1 MERRCDARPATRRF
15 CSGFERLKLPE
26 LASAAKK
33 LWHRLRRSRST
44 NDAKLERVVPNALA
58 EKSERVLTLAC
69 SRRFVLN
76 GDLLM
81 RTSDFIAR
89 TITQRRALVWCGVVV
104 LGVAC
109 IAILSTS
116 LRLDSE
122 IFNVLPGRFSSVK
135 GLKIYDHD
143 FEQTR
148 ELTFAL
154 VCDPK
159 DVDRLE
165 EFAPVFADRLRQQ
178 QWCVR
183 VLAGSPMATP
193 EGIRDLQSIA
203 VPLLL
208 NLKPS
213 AFDEAISILQPD
225 KIRERLDRLRQEIEA
240 GSPRPQFEL
249 SFDPLGLISPALKPF
264 AQGTALEQEQPL
276 TSPDRTMRI
285 FLVVTN
291 QTSISAFE
299 CQRLMRRINEFRGTA
314 GQGWHGSQP
323 LQVLITGRS
332 AFVSE
337 ISLSMRYDVVA
348 TLLGSVVLV
357 STIFFAGFRRWLPLV
372 GMAFCLLL
380 SCLIALTAGQLFFG
394 RLSMISVGFCAILV
408 GLGVDFAILTIG
420 RYHQARADGERHQQ
434 AIATSVAKLGR
445 AVFFGA
451 LTTAVGFLALVL
463 SDAMSFSQLGV
474 LIAVGIFIAGLFMC
488 SILFLFVR
496 EHYVTAGH
504 DWLFEFVRK
513 YVRSTV
519 RKPAPTLIVSGA
531 VLLLLTAIGFS
542 PVPPLQFETNTR
554 SLQPKNIRAG
564 EALDRIMKKMP
575 VRWEPVLAIV
585 RGTNSQEL
593 HDYWQ
598 ELSAH
603 WRGLQEAGE
612 IKGFTTPAALCPS
625 PIWMER
631 NRDRLRAVNLQSA
644 RGALN
649 QTLESE
655 GFRVEAFAP
664 AFALLD
670 DLQRVADS
678 STPLP
683 NWRTQLPESSSWWF
697 LIDRYFGRD
706 PLLTTGFVTTN
717 RPLLTHAQSEKLGH
731 DLPVAG
737 VPMILSGWTYALA
750 DLQPWSHHQL
760 LIISALM
767 ALFDVSLLAILYRDL
782 RLWLIQVITLMFG
795 IGAMIA
801 SMKLMHIHLNLLNVL
816 SFRLVLAIGVD
827 YGIYVVLVWQKT
839 HNIEHDV
846 AGVVKP
852 VLLAGLTAISGFG
865 SLSLARNPALTGLGI
880 ACAIGIFWS
889 LVATIFFTLPAM
901 AAAKPKSNVGLV

>member
-1 MERRCDARPATRRF
+1 
-15 CSGFERLKLPE
+15 
-26 LASAAKK
+26 
-33 LWHRLRRSRST
+33 
-44 NDAKLERVVPNALA
+44 
-58 EKSERVLTLAC
+58 
-69 SRRFVLN
+69 
-76 GDLLM
+76 M
-81 RTSDFIAR
+81 RISDFIAR
-89 TITQRRALVWCGVVV
+89 TVTQRRALVWSSVVILTTV
-104 LGVAC
+104 CV
-109 IAILSTS
+109 AILITS

-122 IFNVLPGRFSSVK
+122 IFNVLPGRFSSVQ

-154 VCDPK
+154 VSDPK

-165 EFAPVFADRLRQQ
+165 EFAPVFAERLRQQ
-178 QWCVR
+178 PWCAR
-183 VLAGSPMATP
+183 VLAGSPMTTA

-208 NLKPS
+208 NLEPR
-213 AFDEAISILQPD
+213 AFDEAMSILQQD
-225 KIRERLDRLRQEIEA
+225 KIRDRLHRLREQIEA

-249 SFDPLGLISPALKPF
+249 SFDPLGLIGPALKPF
-264 AQGTALEQEQPL
+264 AQSTVIEQEQPL

-299 CQRLMRRINEFRGTA
+299 CQRLMRRVNEFRKTA
-314 GQGWHGSQP
+314 AEGWDGSQP
-323 LQVLITGRS
+323 LQILVTGRS

-357 STIFFAGFRRWLPLV
+357 SAIFFVGFRRWLPLV
-372 GMAFCLLL
+372 GMALCLLL
-380 SCLIALTAGQLFFG
+380 SCLVALTAGQLLFG

-420 RYHQARADGERHQQ
+420 RYYQAQSDGEPHQQ

-463 SDAMSFSQLGV
+463 SGAMSFAELGV
-474 LIAVGIFIAGLFMC
+474 LIAIGIFVAALFMC

-496 EHYVTAGH
+496 ERQGPVGR
-504 DWLFEFVRK
+504 DWLFDLVAR
-513 YVRSTV
+513 YVRWIARRPVPILMFSC
-519 RKPAPTLIVSGA
+519 G
-531 VLLLLTAIGFS
+531 VLLLLTTIGFS
-542 PVPPLQFETNTR
+542 PVPPLQFEAQTR
-554 SLQPKNIRAG
+554 SLQPKNIRANQ
-564 EALDRIMKKMP
+564 ALDSIMKKMP
-575 VRWEPVLAIV
+575 VRWEPVLAIL

-593 HDYWQ
+593 HDYWRKI
-598 ELSAH
+598 SAH
-603 WRGLQEAGE
+603 WQELQAAGK
-612 IKGFTTPAALCPS
+612 IKAFTTPAALCPS
-625 PIWMER
+625 PIWMQR
-631 NRDRLRAVNLQSA
+631 NRERLRSINFQEAHE
-644 RGALN
+644 ALT
-649 QTLESE
+649 QTLEAE
-655 GFRVEAFAP
+655 GFSVEAFGP
-664 AFALLD
+664 AFVLLD
-670 DLQRVADS
+670 ELQRIANPSV
-678 STPLP
+678 PLP

-697 LIDRYFGRD
+697 LIDRYFGQD
-706 PLLTTGFVTTN
+706 SLLTAGFVMTNKPLTT
-717 RPLLTHAQSEKLGH
+717 HEQSQQLQR
-731 DLPVAG
+731 DLSVVG
-737 VPMILSGWTYALA
+737 VPLVLTGWTFVLA

-767 ALFDVSLLAILYRDL
+767 AIFDMSLLAILYRDL
-782 RLWLIQVITLMFG
+782 RAWLIQIITLAFG

-801 SMKLMHIHLNLLNVL
+801 TMKLLNVHLNLLNVL

-827 YGIYVVLVWQKT
+827 YGIYVVLIWQRT
-839 HNIEHDV
+839 RNIQHDV

-865 SLSLARNPALTGLGI
+865 SLALARNPALTGLGI

-901 AAAKPKSNVGLV
+901 AAARPRG